1 MLDSPQMGSGI
12 SRGRKVRLDI
22 LGSLWEVTDFE
33 MKPAHKKLARTKSM
47 LPFWE
52 KQGMSEEVDEISSHV
67 KMS

>member
-1 MLDSPQMGSGI
+1 
-12 SRGRKVRLDI
+12 
-22 LGSLWEVTDFE
+22 

-67 KMS
+67 KTS